1 MRKTLLSTGTY
12 QCILTSNYYK
22 TGPESIARRDSRIDH
37 PIKGKIVYKHV
48 GLSAAVSLALLQ
60 WNGSALAQ
68 ETTEAA
74 QSPVTMVEVTGKL
87 LGKGETRANS
97 VIDVETIQA
106 QPAGLDPLKL
116 LARVPGLQVSSSD
129 ALTGSFSMRL
139 GMRGLNKEQIGI
151 SVDGVPNG
159 STLSNGGTMP
169 TRLLDS
175 ANLVRID
182 ASQTAG
188 DLGTPSDQALGGYIN
203 FQTRDPARQAGAEF
217 ELSGGNDDYKR
228 AYARIETGKSAA
240 GTSAYLSLSQSSVS
254 TWPGEESGA
263 NHRRNASVRVL
274 HDLGAG
280 SSLRATVSYNDFHD
294 NDYDAVALRSVVGT
308 GYKAV
313 FGIDPETDGLLDRWT
328 GNPAINQ
335 NSRSTRGINSK
346 DILAHVDWTQR
357 FGSNGK
363 LTLKPYIHTQEGN
376 GWFYV
381 PYRALPVNGKV
392 FSAVAPG
399 ARPTATV
406 QECYANQYRRDANG
420 ALTPVAAGTLPA
432 GVTAATLR
440 AAGCPAAANYA
451 MNPFNTWGER
461 EATTRRSDNSIN
473 RRGALS
479 EVSYTIADGHRL
491 RLGGWYEHTRRKKI
505 RNWFGAS
512 DPTVS
517 SAYDEAD
524 LYSVTQDRH
533 YTQNTAMVYAQD
545 KMTLLDG
552 RMELDVGAT
561 YQRFRAAY
569 NSVVEF
575 AGERSLQVSSG
586 LLPKLAALYRISDE
600 LEVFAS
606 GSKNFSAIP
615 DSVFEGTAAID
626 AKQGIEPETSV
637 NKDIGLRWQRDG
649 AGFAIT
655 VYDIDFRD
663 RISTQNGN
671 PNGDIFERDATT
683 SFINQ
688 GGISSR
694 GVELSGRLAGPSYEL
709 YANYAHNRAKYADD
723 TPFEGIRAGDPV
735 LGAARHS
742 AFVEAV
748 WKPAG
753 SWRLAANA
761 KYTGEAAGTY
771 GEVRNTLANGGPAFY
786 PREYMPAY
794 TVVGLS
800 ARYRLEP
807 GLLGM
812 RDAELSFNVD
822 NLFDKRYL
830 GGLGME
836 LTTSNPLTSG
846 RYFLGSPRALS
857 MTLRGRF

>member
-1 MRKTLLSTGTY
+1 M
-12 QCILTSNYYK
+12 
-22 TGPESIARRDSRIDH
+22 
-37 PIKGKIVYKHV
+37 YKHV
-48 GLSAAVSLALLQ
+48 GLSAAVSMALMQ
-60 WNGSALAQ
+60 WSGAVAAQ
-68 ETTEAA
+68 ETPGGAPEAQGQA
-74 QSPVTMVEVTGKL
+74 SVVQVTGNL
-87 LGKGETRANS
+87 LGRGETRANS

-116 LARVPGLQVSSSD
+116 LARVPGLQVGSSD

-169 TRLLDS
+169 TRLLDTG
-175 ANLVRID
+175 NLVRID

-203 FQTRDPARQAGAEF
+203 FQTRDPSKDAGAEI
-217 ELSGGNDDYKR
+217 ELTGGNYGYKR
-228 AYARIETGKSAA
+228 GYARIETGKSAA
-240 GTSAYLSLSQSSVS
+240 GTSAYLSLSQSSVN
-254 TWPGEESGA
+254 TWPGEESGS
-263 NHRRNASVRVL
+263 NHRRNASLRVL
-274 HDLGAG
+274 HDLGGG

-313 FGIDPETDGLLDRWT
+313 FEIDPDTDGLLDRWT
-328 GNPAINQ
+328 GNPALDQ
-335 NSRSTRGINSK
+335 NNRSTRGINSE

-357 FGSNGK
+357 FGSTGK
-363 LTLKPYIHTQEGN
+363 FTVKPYIHTQEGN

-381 PYRALPVNGKV
+381 PYRQLPVNGQV
-392 FSAVAPG
+392 VSTVAPG
-399 ARPTATV
+399 ARPVATV

-420 ALTPVAAGTLPA
+420 ALSPVAAGTLPA
-432 GVTAATLR
+432 GVTAASLR

-479 EVSYTIADGHRL
+479 EVSFTVADGHRL
-491 RLGGWYEHTRRKKI
+491 RLGGWYEHTRRTKI

-517 SAYDEAD
+517 SAYDESD

-533 YTQNTAMVYAQD
+533 YSQNTAMAYIQD

-552 RMELDVGAT
+552 RLEVDVGAT
-561 YQRFRAAY
+561 YQRFRASY
-569 NSVVEF
+569 NSKVEF
-575 AGERSLQVSSG
+575 AGERSLSVSSG
-586 LLPKLAALYRISDE
+586 VLPKLAALYRISDE

-606 GSKNFSAIP
+606 GSKNFSSIP
-615 DSVFEGTAAID
+615 DSVFEGSAAID
-626 AKQGIEPETSV
+626 SKKGIEPETSV

-671 PNGDIFERDATT
+671 PNGDIFNRDATT

-688 GGISSR
+688 GGIESR
-694 GVELSGRLAGPSYEL
+694 GVELSGRLAGQRVEL
-709 YANYAHNRAKYADD
+709 YGNFAYNNAEYADD

-735 LGAARHS
+735 LGAAKRS

-753 SWRLAANA
+753 TWRLAANA

-800 ARYRLEP
+800 ARYAPRL
-807 GLLGM
+807 GLAWL
-812 RDAELSFNVD
+812 RDAEVSFNVD

-830 GGLGME
+830 GGIGSE

-846 RYFLGSPRALS
+846 RYFLGSPRALYLS
-857 MTLRGRF
+857 LRGRF

>member
-1 MRKTLLSTGTY
+1 M
-12 QCILTSNYYK
+12 
-22 TGPESIARRDSRIDH
+22 
-37 PIKGKIVYKHV
+37 VKHI
-48 GLSAAVSLALLQ
+48 GLSAAVSMAMMQ
-60 WNGSALAQ
+60 WGGAVAAQ
-68 ETTEAA
+68 EAPAGATVAVPGQA
-74 QSPVTMVEVTGKL
+74 SVVEVTGAL
-87 LGKGETRANS
+87 LGRGETRANS

-116 LARVPGLQVSSSD
+116 LARVPGLQVGSSD

-169 TRLLDS
+169 TRLLDTG
-175 ANLVRID
+175 NLVRID

-203 FQTRDPARQAGAEF
+203 FQTRDPSKDAGAEI
-217 ELSGGNDDYKR
+217 ELTGGNYGYKR
-228 AYARIETGKSAA
+228 GYARIESGKSAA
-240 GTSAYLSLSQSSVS
+240 GTSAYLSLSQSSVN
-254 TWPGEESGA
+254 TWPGEESGS
-263 NHRRNASVRVL
+263 NHRRNASLRVL

-280 SSLRATVSYNDFHD
+280 SSLRASVSYNDFHD

-313 FGIDPETDGLLDRWT
+313 FEIDPETDGLRDRWT
-328 GNPAINQ
+328 GNPALDQ
-335 NSRSTRGINSK
+335 NNRSTRGINSE

-357 FGSNGK
+357 FGRTGK
-363 LTLKPYIHTQEGN
+363 FTVKPYIHTQEGN

-381 PYRALPVNGKV
+381 PYRALPVNGQV
-392 FSAVAPG
+392 VSTVAPG
-399 ARPTATV
+399 GRPTGTV

-432 GVTAATLR
+432 GVTAASLR
-440 AAGCPAAANYA
+440 GAGCPAAANYA
-451 MNPFNTWGER
+451 MNPQSAWGAR

-479 EVSYTIADGHRL
+479 EVSFNIADVHRL
-491 RLGGWYEHTRRKKI
+491 RMGGWYEHTRREKI

-517 SAYDEAD
+517 SAYDESD

-533 YTQNTAMVYAQD
+533 YSQNTAMAYIQD
-545 KMTLLDG
+545 RMTLLDG
-552 RMELDVGAT
+552 RLELDVGAT
-561 YQRFRAAY
+561 YQRFRASY
-569 NSVVEF
+569 NSKVEF
-575 AGERSLQVSSG
+575 AGERSLSVSSG
-586 LLPKLAALYRISDE
+586 VLPKLAALYRISDE

-606 GSKNFSAIP
+606 GSKNFSSIP
-615 DSVFEGTAAID
+615 DSVFEGSAAID
-626 AKQGIEPETSV
+626 AKKGIEPETSV
-637 NKDIGLRWQRDG
+637 NKDIGLRWQRGG
-649 AGFAIT
+649 AGLAVT

-688 GGISSR
+688 GGIESR
-694 GVELSGRLAGPSYEL
+694 GVELSGRLASQQYEL
-709 YANYAHNRAKYADD
+709 YANYAYNRARYADD

-735 LGAARHS
+735 LGAARRS
-742 AFVEAV
+742 AFAEAV
-748 WKPAG
+748 WKP
-753 SWRLAANA
+753 SSTWRLAANA
-761 KYTGEAAGTY
+761 KYSGEAAGTY
-771 GEVRNTLANGGPAFY
+771 GEVRNTLNNGGPAFY
-786 PREYMPAY
+786 PREYMPTY

-800 ARYRLEP
+800 ARYAPQL
-807 GLLGM
+807 GLAWL
-812 RDAELSFNVD
+812 RNAEVSFNVD

-830 GGLGME
+830 GGIGSE

-846 RYFLGSPRALS
+846 RYFLGSPRAVYLS
-857 MTLRGRF
+857 LRGRF